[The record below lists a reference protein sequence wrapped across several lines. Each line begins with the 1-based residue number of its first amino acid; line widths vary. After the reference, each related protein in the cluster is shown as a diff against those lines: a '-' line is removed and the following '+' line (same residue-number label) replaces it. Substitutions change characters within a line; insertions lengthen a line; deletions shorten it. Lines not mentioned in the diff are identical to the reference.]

1 MAPPLDLEATDASV
15 DDAPVSKLTRLRV
28 LTLAALGSIVTG
40 YAAVA
45 ALLALVTAIAPL
57 TNFSTTGVVVAA
69 LPAWLAAHQV
79 PIALGGLE
87 LGMLPLLP
95 TVAMMLIAARAA
107 AGAAER
113 LRLSGPRQAG
123 QAVGA
128 LAVAHGVTGIAV
140 ALAVSSPELA
150 VDPLA
155 AFYYPALIA
164 ALAATVGVMRPCGL
178 RTAVAARTD
187 AVALAGIRAG
197 AVAVVWLLAAGG
209 ALLSIALLTSVPTA
223 KELFAVS
230 APGIGNGLGMALLS
244 VGFVPNAVIAGV
256 GFLAGPGF
264 SMGIVVVSPLN
275 FTGGPVPGLPLLA
288 ALPEEPAAWWP
299 ALLGL
304 PLGVGVLVGRRLKNV
319 APEPLARVR
328 AAAVAAGVVALV
340 FVVLAGSGGGRVGM
354 GPYDP
359 VSLRAAAVS
368 IALVAWIGIPAAI
381 IAWLTGPRPI
391 ADTSPA
397 PRDDPTRNA
406 PEADDL
412 NANDPEANDP
422 EANDPETDDLKSDD
436 REAEGP
442 EGDRRK
448 SDDPTRT

>member
-1 MAPPLDLEATDASV
+1 
-15 DDAPVSKLTRLRV
+15 
-28 LTLAALGSIVTG
+28 
-40 YAAVA
+40 
-45 ALLALVTAIAPL
+45 
-57 TNFSTTGVVVAA
+57 
-69 LPAWLAAHQV
+69 
-79 PIALGGLE
+79 
-87 LGMLPLLP
+87 
-95 TVAMMLIAARAA
+95 
-107 AGAAER
+107 
-113 LRLSGPRQAG
+113 
-123 QAVGA
+123 
-128 LAVAHGVTGIAV
+128 
-140 ALAVSSPELA
+140 
-150 VDPLA
+150 
-155 AFYYPALIA
+155 
-164 ALAATVGVMRPCGL
+164 
-178 RTAVAARTD
+178 
-187 AVALAGIRAG
+187 VALAGIRAG